1 MNQLNMPGM
10 NPSMPGM
17 GNMPMNNLPN
27 GAMPRQMDD
36 EETMETNEAKLNH
49 WIYAYFLDKQ
59 QWDAARSLKNGS
71 LRFEPPLGNAD
82 EEMNGVNEDSKS
94 NINDSKRPADLPSAR
109 GGHEGGSLLP
119 SWFNLFW
126 DMFDAQRG
134 GKAASAGARQVI
146 DHNRVSRLHMKPC
159 PARSNVCCHQNQ
171 RTARDQQM
179 YRAMNGMMPTP
190 IDPNMQQMLRMNGMN
205 GDHLRQKAMQN
216 QQQSGFRG

>member
-94 NINDSKRPADLPSAR
+94 NINDIKRPADLPSAK
-109 GGHEGGSLLP
+109 GGHDAGSMLP

-126 DMFDAQRG
+126 DMFEAQRG
-134 GKAASAGARQVI
+134 NKAASAGARQVI
-146 DHNRVSRLHMKPC
+146 DHNRV
-159 PARSNVCCHQNQ
+159 Q

-179 YRAMNGMMPTP
+179 YRAMSGMMPTP
-190 IDPNMQQMLRMNGMN
+190 IDPNNMQQMLRMNGMN

-216 QQQSGFRG
+216 QQQNGFRG